1 MSCNFP
7 YDRRIIPPFFG
18 FTDFVPEIPKMYW
31 NVKSQEQRIHAIC
44 ALIDK
49 LVCYVDMLGDTEN
62 ETQEAL
68 KELISEFEKFKESGF
83 DDYYADQV
91 EKWIAENAAFLFE
104 TYAKQVFFGL
114 TSNGYFCAYIPE
126 SWKEIEFDT
135 GMQYGHF
142 DYGRLILRYN
152 ADGSGVI
159 DNTGRYDDS
168 STEGIIESINGL
180 ERRVAHNEG
189 TLYTELNRG

>member
-68 KELISEFEKFKESGF
+68 KELISEFEEFKASGF
-83 DDYYADQV
+83 DDYYAEQV
-91 EKWIAENAAFLFE
+91 AQWIADNAALLF
-104 TYAKQVFFGL
+104 TLYCKQLYFGL
-114 TSNGYFCAYIPE
+114 NEQGYFVAYIPD
-126 SWKEIEFDT
+126 SWDDIVFDT
-135 GMQYGHF
+135 GAVYGI
-142 DYGRLILRYN
+142 DTYGRLILRWDVDN
-152 ADGSGVI
+152 SG
-159 DNTGRYDDS
+159 
-168 STEGIIESINGL
+168 ESVNQRP
-180 ERRVAHNEG
+180 ENWE
-189 TLYTELNRG
+189 